1 MRPRFKLPGWIE
13 TRRARRPAPA
23 RSDPRGRV
31 KVLLLALA
39 LANVGGAIA
48 WLKPWGGRPEDLE
61 SELTSLRMQLQR
73 QQASLTR
80 LRALADKIH
89 KAADQQKLFA
99 NTWFMDRKTA
109 SSTILTEIGGAAK
122 TSGLTPKEHA
132 FVFEPI
138 EGTDSLSMMTISA
151 NYEGTYSDL
160 IEFVNLV
167 DRSKRFLIIEN
178 ISAAPTQAGGLLNAR
193 FKINTFV
200 RQERAQAQPAPQTA
214 MSQATE
220 PVPGEERP

>member
-1 MRPRFKLPGWIE
+1 ME
-13 TRRARRPAPA
+13 TRRSGRPAQ
-23 RSDPRGRV
+23 DPRGRV

-39 LANVGGAIA
+39 LANAVGALA

-61 SELTSLRMQLQR
+61 SELTSLRLQMQK

-80 LRALADKIH
+80 LRALVDKIK
-89 KAADQQKLFA
+89 KAGDQQRLFA
-99 NTWFMDRKTA
+99 GTWFMYRRTA

-122 TSGLTPKEHA
+122 SSGLTPKEHA
-132 FVFEPI
+132 FVFEPV
-138 EGTDSLSMMTISA
+138 EGADTLRMMTITA

-178 ISAAPTQAGGLLNAR
+178 IAAAPTQAGGLLIAR

-200 RQERAQAQPAPQTA
+200 REDKGPAQAAQESALNLPAAPAP
-214 MSQATE
+214 
-220 PVPGEERP
+220 PGGEEEP